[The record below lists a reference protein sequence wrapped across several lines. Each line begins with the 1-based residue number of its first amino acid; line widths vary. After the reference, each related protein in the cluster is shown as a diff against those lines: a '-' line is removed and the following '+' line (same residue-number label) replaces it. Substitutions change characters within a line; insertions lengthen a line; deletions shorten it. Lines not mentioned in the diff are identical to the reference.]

1 VSDWEVVG
9 LGGCRIGRL
18 SDWEVDGLGGC
29 RIGRLSDWEV
39 DGLGVTIGVL
49 RYGDGTS

>member
-1 VSDWEVVG
+1 MSDWEVV
-9 LGGCRIGRL
+9 
-18 SDWEVDGLGGC
+18 GLGGC